1 MGHPRQQL
9 NGPEGL
15 LVAII
20 DQAVR
25 DLKSGGPAAKSARL
39 YFNSNLYQHHLQ
51 LLNLPADLQP
61 EFITKELE
69 NMDNYL
75 YANLSIGK
83 PYEEGKGQPAGQ
95 PCQRA
100 NAANDSDYDYV
111 GLTIN
116 ADKATSQ
123 PAPAANGGDGY
134 DYAGLTINSSQ
145 KKPAQPAKRKL
156 QHFTNNS
163 GYIGK

>member
-100 NAANDSDYDYV
+100 NANDDGYDYI

-116 ADKATSQ
+116 ADNQPSQ
-123 PAPAANGGDGY
+123 PAANGDNGDGY
-134 DYAGLTINSSQ
+134 EYAGLTINSDQ
-145 KKPAQPAKRKL
+145 EKPTQPAKRQL
-156 QHFTNNS
+156 QHFVNNS